1 MNKKIIISII
11 VVLIVIGGG
20 LFIFLNKD
28 NKQVDNSNKTEMN
41 DNNKNDEK
49 SGNNMNNKS
58 VVLYFSATGTTKKV
72 AELIREVTN
81 SDIEEIIPR
90 DKYTNEDLNYN
101 NDNSR
106 ANIEQNDNNARPEIA
121 SNIDISNYDVIYLGY
136 PIWWG
141 NVPKIILTL
150 IENNNFEGKTI
161 IPFCTSGGSGIEE
174 SVNTLK
180 SYNLNIK
187 NGKRFSSGTDKE
199 DVSSWINSL
208 N

>member
-1 MNKKIIISII
+1 MNKKVIISII

-49 SGNNMNNKS
+49 SDNNMNNKS
-58 VVLYFSATGTTKKV
+58 LVLYFSATGTTKKV

-174 SVNTLK
+174 SINTLK

>member
-1 MNKKIIISII
+1 MNKKVIISII

-20 LFIFLNKD
+20 LFIFLTKD
-28 NKQVDNSNKTEMN
+28 DKQVNNSNKTET
-41 DNNKNDEK
+41 NNKNDEK
-49 SGNNMNNKS
+49 SDNNMNNKS
-58 VVLYFSATGTTKKV
+58 LILYFSATGTTKKV

-174 SVNTLK
+174 SINTLK

>member
-1 MNKKIIISII
+1 MNKKVIISIV
-11 VVLIVIGGG
+11 VVLLVILGG
-20 LFIFLNKD
+20 LFIFFNKD
-28 NKQVDNSNKTEMN
+28 DKALDNSNNREVN
-41 DNNKNDEK
+41 DNNKDEEK
-49 SGNNMNNKS
+49 GDNNMNNKS
-58 VVLYFSATGTTKKV
+58 LVLYFSATGTTKKV
-72 AELIREVTN
+72 AELIKEATN
-81 SDIEEIIPR
+81 SDIKEIIPKS
-90 DKYTNEDLNYN
+90 KYTSNDLNYN

-106 ANIEQNDNNARPEIA
+106 ANIEQNDNNARPEIEA
-121 SNIDISNYDVIYLGY
+121 NIDISNYNVIYLGY

-150 IENNNFEGKTI
+150 VENNNFEGKTI

-187 NGKRFSSGTDKE
+187 NSRRFSSGTNKE
-199 DVSSWINSL
+199 DISSWINSL

>member
-1 MNKKIIISII
+1 MNKKVIISII
-11 VVLIVIGGG
+11 VVLILIGGG

-28 NKQVDNSNKTEMN
+28 DKQVDNSNKTEMN
-41 DNNKNDEK
+41 DNNMND
-49 SGNNMNNKS
+49 KS
-58 VVLYFSATGTTKKV
+58 VVLYFSATGTTKKI
-72 AELIREVTN
+72 AELIKDVTN
-81 SDIEEIIPR
+81 SDIKEIIPKE
-90 DKYTNEDLNYN
+90 KYTSNDLNYN

-106 ANIEQNDNNARPEIA
+106 ANIEQNDNNARPEID
-121 SNIDISNYDVIYLGY
+121 SHIDISNYDIIYLGY

-174 SVNTLK
+174 SISTLK
-180 SYNLNIK
+180 TYNLNIK
-187 NGKRFSSGTDKE
+187 NGKRFSSGTTKE
-199 DVSSWINSL
+199 DVSSWLNSL

>member
-11 VVLIVIGGG
+11 VVFILVGGG

-28 NKQVDNSNKTEMN
+28 NKQVDNSNKTET
-41 DNNKNDEK
+41 NNKNEEK
-49 SGNNMNNKS
+49 SDNNMNNKS
-58 VVLYFSATGTTKKV
+58 LILYFSATRTTKKV
-72 AELIREVTN
+72 AELIKEVTN

-161 IPFCTSGGSGIEE
+161 IPFCTSGGSSIEE
-174 SVNTLK
+174 SINTLK

-187 NGKRFSSGTDKE
+187 NGKRFSSGTTKE

>member
-106 ANIEQNDNNARPEIA
+106 ANIEQNDNNARPEIV
-121 SNIDISNYDVIYLGY
+121 SNIDISNYDAIYLGY

-141 NVPKIILTL
+141 NVPKIILTEKQLYLFVLQVEVVLKKVL
-150 IENNNFEGKTI
+150 I
-161 IPFCTSGGSGIEE
+161 
-174 SVNTLK
+174 L
-180 SYNLNIK
+180 
-187 NGKRFSSGTDKE
+187 
-199 DVSSWINSL
+199 
-208 N
+208 